1 MALNN
6 PETGGDDG
14 QVKLPSIQAGMNKRG
29 PGKMGKGRPEDDDKG
44 RPLGQEKDKDEEAEA
59 DILERARKRFD
70 WCVSYDSE
78 NRRAMLQDIKFVKGD
93 QWPADIAAQRN
104 FENRPCLTINKLP
117 TFIHQITNA
126 QRENRPSILVRPIGD
141 QGDPDAAKCYRG
153 MIASVWHESHADIAV
168 DTAFEASVRQG
179 RGFFRLRADWESEDS
194 FEQIAKIERIRNA
207 FTVYMDPAHQEPDGS
222 DANFAFVTEVIPKDE
237 FEALYPD
244 ADLSAFD
251 KTAIGDKYREWS
263 KQEGIRIAEYYE
275 VTRKKAVL
283 VKLSNGHVG
292 FEDDLSAKAREQ
304 IAAGKL
310 SIEDERDSYRRKV
323 KWYKITGVE
332 ILEETDWL
340 GQWIP
345 IFPVI
350 GDEIDL
356 EGKVYY
362 SGVVRNAIDSQRM
375 YNYWRTKE
383 TEAIALAPMA
393 PWVAEEGQIEGYEEQ
408 WKNANVKPYSV
419 LPYRAVSLNG
429 SMAPPPQRQNFAQV
443 PAGIVNAA
451 DGAARDMMATTGIR
465 FDSTPQE
472 RMMDESGKAL
482 RELRRTSDIG
492 NMHYDDNLCRSLVHL
507 GRQLVDLLPKLY
519 SAARQTT
526 ILREDGKEERIV
538 IDPHANKAYEER
550 RDPQTGK
557 VTKVFNPTVGK
568 YGIKI
573 DTGPNYTTR
582 RQEAADQMLD
592 FARALPNSAALI
604 MDLIAKYQ
612 DWPGSEEIASRL
624 AKAIPPQY
632 LTPDQKDVTPQI
644 AAVITNLEAQVKGL
658 HAELQK
664 ANFAL
669 VDKGKDREIAMAKI
683 NADFEAKL
691 LAIVQKAEDSMNK
704 NVGAKVEAMAAEV
717 QQLMGVLQAPPAKS
731 AGQPKETEAD
741 A

>member
-1 MALNN
+1 MPLNN
-6 PETGGDDG
+6 PQTGGDAG
-14 QVKLPSIQAGMNKRG
+14 QIKMPSIGAGMNKRG
-29 PGKMGKGRPEDDDKG
+29 PGELGKGRPEDDAKT
-44 RPLGQEKDKDEEAEA
+44 RPLGQEKDEEKDDEV
-59 DILERARKRFD
+59 LERARKRFD
-70 WCVSYDSE
+70 WCVSYDGE
-78 NRRAMLQDIKFVKGD
+78 NRKAMLQDIKFVKGD

-126 QRENRPSILVRPIGD
+126 QRENRPAILVRPIGD
-141 QGDPDAAKCYRG
+141 RGDPDAAKVYRG
-153 MIASVWHESHADIAV
+153 MIASIWTDSHADIAV

-179 RGFFRLRADWESEDS
+179 RGFYRLRTDWESEDS

-207 FTVYMDPAHQEPDGS
+207 FTVYLDPAHQEPDGS
-222 DANFAFVTEVIPKDE
+222 DANFGFVTEVIPTDE
-237 FEALYPD
+237 FKALYPD
-244 ADLSAFD
+244 ADISAFD

-263 KQEGIRIAEYYE
+263 KSEGIRIAEYYE
-275 VTRKKAVL
+275 VRRKKAVL

-292 FEDDLSAKAREQ
+292 FEDDLSPAARAD
-304 IAAGKL
+304 IAAGK
-310 SIEDERDSYRRKV
+310 IEIVDERDSYRRTV
-323 KWYKITGVE
+323 QWYKITGVE
-332 ILEETDWL
+332 ILEQSRWL

-350 GDEIDL
+350 GDEIDI

-362 SGVVRNAIDSQRM
+362 SGVVRNALDSQRM

-393 PWVAEEGQIEGYEEQ
+393 PWIAEEGQIEGYEEQ
-408 WKNANVKPYSV
+408 WKNANTKPYSV
-419 LPYRAVSLNG
+419 LPYRGVSIGN
-429 SMAPPPQRQNFAQV
+429 SPAPPPQRQNFAQV

-451 DGAARDMMATTGIR
+451 EGAARDMMATTGIR

-492 NMHYDDNLCRSLVHL
+492 NMHYDDNLCRSLIHL
-507 GRQLVDLLPKLY
+507 GRQLVDLIPKLY
-519 SAARQTT
+519 DSERQAT

-550 RDPQTGK
+550 KDPKTGK
-557 VTKVFNPTVGK
+557 TTKIFNPSVGK

-582 RQEAADQMLD
+582 RQEAADQLLD

-612 DWPGSEEIASRL
+612 DWPGSEEIANRL

-632 LTPDQKDVTPQI
+632 LAADQKDMTPQV
-644 AAVITNLEAQVKGL
+644 AAVIQNLEAQVKGL
-658 HAELQK
+658 HTELQR

-669 VDKGKDREIAMAKI
+669 TDKEKDRGIAMAKI

-704 NVGAKVEAMAAEV
+704 NVGSKVEAMAADV
-717 QQLMGVLQAPPAKS
+717 QQLMAALTTPPAAS
-731 AGQPKETEAD
+731 AGQPQETSTD